1 MKPRFY
7 NKRNGYIRLW
17 DMMSSHQITEDTLYK
32 LSGSHL
38 PELDVNQRC
47 AAPPL
52 FHPLSAAHLRDYVI
66 HFDLLECITLIS
78 SLSLHI

>member
-1 MKPRFY
+1 
-7 NKRNGYIRLW
+7 
-17 DMMSSHQITEDTLYK
+17 MSPHQITEDTLYK

-52 FHPLSAAHLRDYVI
+52 FHLLSAAHLREYVI
-66 HFDLLECITLIS
+66 HFDLLECITHTAT
-78 SLSLHI
+78 LSLHI

>member
-1 MKPRFY
+1 
-7 NKRNGYIRLW
+7 
-17 DMMSSHQITEDTLYK
+17 MMSSHQITEDTLYK

-66 HFDLLECITLIS
+66 HERILLDSHKKGILANVTIPLIIKPGFHRMKP
-78 SLSLHI
+78 LVL